1 MRASAHDLG
10 QMRVAEGP
18 PIFNFYLK
26 GPPEVN
32 IKLNRRILN
41 ADSELPP
48 PEVGLQCFPDK

>member
-10 QMRVAEGP
+10 QMRVR

-26 GPPEVN
+26 GPPDVN

-41 ADSELPP
+41 AYSELPP
-48 PEVGLQCFPDK
+48 HEVGLQCLPDK